1 MSFEFITYEKSD
13 RIARITIN
21 RPKNLNALHPPASA
35 ELRQAF
41 EDFRDDSEVWVA
53 ILTGSGDRS
62 FCAGNDLKFQA
73 EHGAKGL
80 SYPGAD
86 TMPFGGIT
94 DDYTCWKPIIAAING
109 YAVGGGLEL
118 VLACDLAIAS
128 DNAQFGAPEGK
139 VGLVAAAGG
148 VHRLPRQVPLK
159 IAMGMLLAG
168 RVLNAEEANRYGLV
182 NEVVPGDELTS
193 AVERMASEI
202 VSLAPL
208 SARAHKQMAMTGL
221 GLPLDDA
228 MASDYSENKKAMAS
242 DDFIEGPRAFAEKRK
257 PIWTGE

>member
-1 MSFEFITYEKSD
+1 MSFEFITYEKSG

-41 EDFRDDSEVWVA
+41 EDFRDDPEVWVA

-94 DDYTCWKPIIAAING
+94 DDYTCWKPIIAAVNG
-109 YAVGGGLEL
+109 YAIGGGLEL

>member
-1 MSFEFITYEKSD
+1 
-13 RIARITIN
+13 
-21 RPKNLNALHPPASA
+21 
-35 ELRQAF
+35 
-41 EDFRDDSEVWVA
+41 
-53 ILTGSGDRS
+53 
-62 FCAGNDLKFQA
+62 
-73 EHGAKGL
+73 
-80 SYPGAD
+80 
-86 TMPFGGIT
+86 MPFGGIT
-94 DDYTCWKPIIAAING
+94 DDYTCWKPIIAAVNG

-159 IAMGMLLAG
+159 IAMEMLLAG
-168 RVLNAEEANRYGLV
+168 RMLDAEEAHRYGLV
-182 NEVVPGDELTS
+182 NEVVPADELV
-193 AVERMASEI
+193 AAAERMASEI

-221 GLPLDDA
+221 GLDLDDA
-228 MASDYSENKKAMAS
+228 MARDYSENEKAMAS

-257 PIWTGE
+257 PNWTGA

>member
-1 MSFEFITYEKSD
+1 MSFEFITYEKSG

-41 EDFRDDSEVWVA
+41 EDFRDDPEVWVA

-94 DDYTCWKPIIAAING
+94 DDYTCWKPIIAAVNG